1 MNAGHRVLLVDD
13 HALVRRGMA
22 ALLATDARFQVVG
35 EAGNGEVAVQQVLA
49 LRPDIV
55 ILDLSMPRVDG
66 LEALRRIRKGPCR
79 PRILVLSMHD
89 DPQVVAQALADG
101 ADGYLLKDAMDDE
114 LFQALSA
121 ILHGQRFIASQ
132 INRGKLEAA
141 APRAVELTARE
152 REVLQLLADGR
163 TTQQAADLLAISPH
177 TATRH
182 RANLMQKLGVHNQ
195 AELVRV
201 AMQRGLILVPPS
213 RVPER
218 VGG

>member
-1 MNAGHRVLLVDD
+1 MNGAHRVLLVDD

-22 ALLATDARFQVVG
+22 ALLATDVRFEVVG
-35 EAGNGEVAVQQVLA
+35 EAGNGEVAVQQVLD

-89 DPQVVAQALADG
+89 DPQFVAQALADG

-114 LFQALSA
+114 LFQALST

-152 REVLQLLADGR
+152 REVLQLIADGR

-201 AMQRGLILVPPS
+201 AVQRGLILVPPS